1 MDSKDNRVNHLAAD
15 TLFIKRV
22 KGDKDPKNVQ
32 YWESLLRRHPEMKG
46 EAEEATAIINSFLAD
61 LVSISEEEINSMQN
75 TLLTQ
80 TRLEQTHLEQT
91 HLEQTRLAQIHLG
104 KETSSQRAGGVMRCP
119 QAWGWLKR
127 AAAVALPMALLT
139 AYLFSVRKPVANTI
153 VETPD
158 VLTQEVKFNL
168 KGNKSMIRLT
178 DGTKVWLNV
187 NSQLECGEHFNTGNT
202 REVSLKGEGYFEVFP
217 NAKKPFIVHA
227 SDIAIKVLGTAF
239 NLKSYAGEPTIETTV
254 IHGKVGINKQGAE
267 ESLIL
272 RPNQRAVFKKD
283 TKAINVEQVTVE
295 NITEWKED
303 RLVFEETPISE
314 VLSKIEAYYNVKVRL
329 KKGDKLDCTLTG
341 EIGQEGIEE
350 IFKLLEATYAI
361 RYRISGRDIY
371 VDDYFCKN

>member
-1 MDSKDNRVNHLAAD
+1 MDSKDNKVSHLAAD
-15 TLFIKRV
+15 ALFIKWV
-22 KGDKDPKNVQ
+22 KGDKDSKNAQ
-32 YWESLLRRHPEMKG
+32 YWESLLRSRPGMKG
-46 EAEEATAIINSFLAD
+46 EAEEAAAIINSFLAD
-61 LVSISEEEINSMQN
+61 SVSISDEEINLMQN
-75 TLLTQ
+75 TLL
-80 TRLEQTHLEQT
+80 E
-91 HLEQTRLAQIHLG
+91 QIHLD
-104 KETSSQRAGGVMRCP
+104 KESSSQGADTVMRRHP
-119 QAWGWLKR
+119 QAWSWLKR
-127 AAAVALPMALLT
+127 AAVAALPVAWLT
-139 AYLFSVRKPVANTI
+139 AYLLSMREPVANKITA
-153 VETPD
+153 TSD

-187 NSQLECGEHFNTGNT
+187 NSQLEYGEHFNKGNT

-227 SDIAIKVLGTAF
+227 SDIAVKVLGTAF

-283 TKAINVEQVTVE
+283 TKATNVEQVAAE
-295 NITEWKED
+295 NIAEWKED

-314 VLSKIEAYYNVKVRL
+314 VLSKIEAYYNVKIRL

-361 RYRISGRDIY
+361 RYRISGRNIY